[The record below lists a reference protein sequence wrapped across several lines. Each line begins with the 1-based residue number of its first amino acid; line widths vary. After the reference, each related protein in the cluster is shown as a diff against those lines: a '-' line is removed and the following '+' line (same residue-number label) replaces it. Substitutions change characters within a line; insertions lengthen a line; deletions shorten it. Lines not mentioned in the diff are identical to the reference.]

1 MRFSLKESF
10 DQHSKIYGIRVRN
23 RKKYPKLTLE
33 DQIIVQFLKH
43 SWPNDKK
50 GTLIDAGCGTG
61 DRLQLFFSE
70 QKLPFYWFNEIIGLD
85 YSLGMLKL
93 AKIQQLANK
102 PLYTNTELINLEKNA
117 SGIKGDLVLMLWTII
132 NSSSRNAPKL
142 LSRIAKTVS
151 KNGYLIYDG
160 QTTSVTSYKIAQ
172 PTILR
177 SHPELKP
184 NNDNQIF
191 WYKREDD
198 NTIGYLK
205 LFSPREFNYLAKATK
220 LPLKEVWG
228 YNERDLIPQQILL
241 ENGTMNEDQV
251 AQYTNIILIHQNS

>member
-10 DQHSKIYGIRVRN
+10 NQHSKIYGARVRN

-33 DQIIVQFLKH
+33 DQIIAQFLKH
-43 SWPNDKK
+43 NWYDDKK

-70 QKLPFYWFNEIIGLD
+70 QKLPSQWFNEVIGLD
-85 YSLGMLKL
+85 YSPGMLEL
-93 AKIQQLANK
+93 AKKQQLNNK
-102 PLYTNTELINLEKNA
+102 PLYTNTQLINLEKNTL
-117 SGIKGDLVLMLWTII
+117 GFKGSLVLMLWTII
-132 NSSSRNAPKL
+132 NSSGKNAPKL
-142 LSRIAKTVS
+142 LSQIAGAVS

-160 QTTSVTSYKIAQ
+160 QTTSVRSYKIAQ
-172 PTILR
+172 PTILH

-184 NNDNQIF
+184 QNDDQIF

-205 LFSPREFNYLAKATK
+205 LFSPREFSNLAKATK

-228 YNERDLIPQQILL
+228 YKESDLIPHQILL
-241 ENGTMNEDQV
+241 ENGAMNENQV
-251 AQYTNIILIHQNS
+251 AQFTNIIVIHQNS